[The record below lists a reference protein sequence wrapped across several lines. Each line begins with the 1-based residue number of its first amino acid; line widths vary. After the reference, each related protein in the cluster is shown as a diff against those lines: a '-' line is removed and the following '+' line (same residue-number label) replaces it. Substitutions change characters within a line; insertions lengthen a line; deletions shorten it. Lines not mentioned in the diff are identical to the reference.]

1 MPFKTNLIGIISL
14 LLFFIV
20 LTKVCLPQ
28 SESYLDS
35 LDGKFALQFQISD
48 NFNLT
53 NFQGSTFSGKYHFSN
68 RDAVRL
74 GVSLEFGNADIETIV
89 TRLDTSDINKSEN
102 NTDNFGFMIN
112 LQYIRYFTVTNS
124 IALFGGAGPFIN
136 ISNQTSDRTFNEDET
151 EIKVKS
157 DRDILSVG
165 ADMIL
170 GVEWWFYKQM
180 SLSAEYGI
188 TFSYWSSKDNFSDD
202 NTKAE
207 SKINSF
213 SVNGKHVN
221 FGISVYF

>member
-1 MPFKTNLIGIISL
+1 MLIKTNLFGIISL
-14 LLFFIV
+14 LFFFIV
-20 LTKVCLPQ
+20 FTKVCFPQ
-28 SESYLDS
+28 NESYLDS

-53 NFQGSTFSGKYHFSN
+53 NFQGTTFSGKYHLSN

-74 GVSLEFGNADIETIV
+74 GVSLEFGNADIETSV

-102 NTDNFGFMIN
+102 NTDEFGIMVN
-112 LQYIRYFTVTNS
+112 LQYIRYFTVTSN

-136 ISNQTSDRTFNEDET
+136 IQNQSSERTINEDET
-151 EIKVKS
+151 EVKVKS
-157 DRDILSVG
+157 DRDIFSTG
-165 ADMIL
+165 ADILL